1 MDYVKLSR
9 GVKKIFSKNKEIIV
23 AYLYGSSLT
32 FRESNDIDIGLL
44 VENNFQPGTL
54 YEAKLGGDLE
64 KILRKIFGISTPVD
78 LRILNNCS
86 LRFTQSILKNA
97 KILFSKDEMRRIEF
111 ESSILNHYLDMKPH
125 YDYYD
130 KMRRI
135 RYANKY

>member
-1 MDYVKLSR
+1 MTS
-9 GVKKIFSKNKEIIV
+9 
-23 AYLYGSSLT
+23 
-32 FRESNDIDIGLL
+32 RESNDIDIGLL
-44 VENNFQPGTL
+44 VDNNFQPGTL
-54 YEAKLGGDLE
+54 YEAKLAGDLE
-64 KILRKIFGISTPVD
+64 KILKLNLGISTPVD
-78 LRILNNCS
+78 LRILNNSS

-111 ESSILNHYLDMKPH
+111 ETSILNHYLDMKPH